1 MENFL
6 ELESALLK
14 HIFLS
19 AINFLR
25 PITLALSISFSLVA
39 STIANAQEDLSAHW
53 DGIWVVEGTLFSI
66 TVTIENEEFKVGQL
80 ESLGFDWSS
89 ENGKVDG
96 NIVTVE
102 IEYAGVTGT
111 VQAELLSPNS
121 AVAFAV
127 TCLPD
132 FMVVCMLSKDRQ
144 AVFRKIIENEEN

>member
-14 HIFLS
+14 HNFLS

-25 PITLALSISFSLVA
+25 PITLALSISFALFA
-39 STIANAQEDLSAHW
+39 NANAQEDLSAHW
-53 DGIWVVEGTLFSI
+53 GGIWVAEGTLFSI

-111 VQAELLSPNS
+111 IQAELMSPNS

-132 FMVVCMLSKDRQ
+132 FMVVCLLSKDRQ
-144 AVFRKIIENEEN
+144 AVFRKVTKNEEN

>member
-14 HIFLS
+14 HNFLS

-25 PITLALSISFSLVA
+25 PITLALSISFALFA
-39 STIANAQEDLSAHW
+39 NANAQEDLSAHW
-53 DGIWVVEGTLFSI
+53 GGIWVAEGTLFSI
-66 TVTIENEEFKVGQL
+66 TVTIENEEFKVGQV
-80 ESLGFDWSS
+80 ESLGFEWTS

-111 VQAELLSPNS
+111 IQAELMSPNS

-132 FMVVCMLSKDRQ
+132 FMVVCLLSKDRQ
-144 AVFRKIIENEEN
+144 AVFRKVTKNEEN

>member
-14 HIFLS
+14 HTFLS

-25 PITLALSISFSLVA
+25 PITLALSISFALFA
-39 STIANAQEDLSAHW
+39 NANAQEDLSAHW
-53 DGIWVVEGTLFSI
+53 GGIWVAEGTLFSI
-66 TVTIENEEFKVGQL
+66 TVTIENEEFKVGQV
-80 ESLGFDWSS
+80 ESLGFEWTS

-96 NIVTVE
+96 NIVTVQ
-102 IEYAGVTGT
+102 IEYAGVSGT
-111 VQAELLSPNS
+111 IQAELMSPNT
-121 AVAFAV
+121 AVAFAA

-144 AVFRKIIENEEN
+144 AVFRKVIENEEN

>member
-14 HIFLS
+14 HTFLS

-53 DGIWVVEGTLFSI
+53 DGAWIVKGTLFSI
-66 TVTIENEEFKVGQL
+66 AVTVENEEFRVRQL

-111 VQAELLSPNS
+111 IQAELMSPNS

-132 FMVVCMLSKDRQ
+132 FMVVCLLSKDRQ
-144 AVFRKIIENEEN
+144 AVFRKVTKNEEN